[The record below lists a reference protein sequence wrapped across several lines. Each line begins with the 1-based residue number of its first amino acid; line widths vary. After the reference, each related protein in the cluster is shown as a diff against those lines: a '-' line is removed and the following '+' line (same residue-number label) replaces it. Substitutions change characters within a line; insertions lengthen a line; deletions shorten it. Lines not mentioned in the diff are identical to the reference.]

1 MVRFDCIYFACTPPP
16 PFLEVIFT
24 FLHLHQLE
32 VEHLMPGLDLDLN
45 SGQTGSFAFSQTNEL
60 NFLSLFLTG
69 STVKKT
75 NNSVNYTDLITPCGN
90 IYSSQTELVSYL
102 VS

>member
-1 MVRFDCIYFACTPPP
+1 
-16 PFLEVIFT
+16 
-24 FLHLHQLE
+24 
-32 VEHLMPGLDLDLN
+32 MPGLDLDLN

-69 STVKKT
+69 STVKKN